1 MNKLEQRD
9 LVESTQRLFEDR
21 LIQTTELF
29 QCEPRLKEAMTY
41 SLLGGGK
48 RFRPLLVLASAQL
61 AGLSVETV
69 LPMAMALEMI
79 HTYSLIHDD
88 LPAMDDDDLRRG
100 RPTSHKVFGEALAIL
115 AGDALLNEAMLLLMN
130 TYGGTSSGTL
140 AMAAIAKASGK
151 DGMVGGQVLDMQSE
165 NQDIDLETLEL
176 MHRGKTGALIEVAL
190 TAPFYLA
197 DRPIAMIEQMA
208 EIGKDLGVMFQIQ
221 DDILDVES
229 DALTMGKTVGKDA
242 RDHKATYVSLLGLNQ
257 SRTLTSVIYTRIQS
271 QVSKMGQNGTLLRS
285 LTEAII
291 KRNH

>member
-1 MNKLEQRD
+1 M
-9 LVESTQRLFEDR
+9 ESTQRLFEDR

-61 AGLSVETV
+61 AGLSVEAV

-229 DALTMGKTVGKDA
+229 DAFTMGKTVGKDA

>member
-1 MNKLEQRD
+1 M
-9 LVESTQRLFEDR
+9 ESTQRLFEDR

-61 AGLSVETV
+61 AGLSVEAV

-197 DRPIAMIEQMA
+197 DRPIAMIEHMA

>member
-61 AGLSVETV
+61 AGLSVEAV

>member
-1 MNKLEQRD
+1 MNKLEQRN

-61 AGLSVETV
+61 AGLSVEAV

>member
-1 MNKLEQRD
+1 M
-9 LVESTQRLFEDR
+9 ESTQRLFEDR